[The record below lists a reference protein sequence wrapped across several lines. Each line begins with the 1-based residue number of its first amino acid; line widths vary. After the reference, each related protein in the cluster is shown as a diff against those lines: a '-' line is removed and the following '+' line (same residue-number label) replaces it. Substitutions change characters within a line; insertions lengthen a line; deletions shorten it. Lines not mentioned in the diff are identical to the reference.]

1 MTVKYIWVMRMLL
14 YHGSKYIVEQPQY
27 GKGKRN
33 NDYGIGFYC
42 TASMELAKEWACDDT
57 YDGYANIYEIDE
69 ANLNILRL
77 NNAEYNI
84 LHWLTLLLKYRT
96 FRITNDLAKDA
107 KDYLLNNF
115 TLELNGY
122 DAIIGYRADDSYFS
136 FAEDFLNNAI
146 SINKLKHAMYLG
158 ELGEQFVL
166 KSPLAFSKIKFIG
179 TEPALRKD
187 YLVPKKFRDLKA
199 RREYLDSNRSY
210 RYSRNDLYMLD
221 ILRQEVKPDDSRLF

>member
-1 MTVKYIWVMRMLL
+1 MTVKYIWVMRMIL

-27 GKGKRN
+27 GKGKKN

-77 NNAEYNI
+77 NN
-84 LHWLTLLLKYRT
+84 
-96 FRITNDLAKDA
+96 
-107 KDYLLNNF
+107 
-115 TLELNGY
+115 
-122 DAIIGYRADDSYFS
+122 
-136 FAEDFLNNAI
+136 
-146 SINKLKHAMYLG
+146 
-158 ELGEQFVL
+158 
-166 KSPLAFSKIKFIG
+166 
-179 TEPALRKD
+179 KD